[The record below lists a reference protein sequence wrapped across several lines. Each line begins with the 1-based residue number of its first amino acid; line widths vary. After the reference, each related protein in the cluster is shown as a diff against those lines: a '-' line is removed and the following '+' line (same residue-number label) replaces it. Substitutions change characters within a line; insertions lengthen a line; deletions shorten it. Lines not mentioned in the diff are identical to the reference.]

1 MPYRW
6 WGDPMA
12 MFNEMRRMQ
21 QAVARTSEAQRPY
34 AGVYP
39 AVNIYDDGESFMIRA
54 ELPGIDKSKLE
65 ITTKANR
72 VSLRGERVRN
82 TPGQEVAYHRRERDM
97 GVFHR
102 VITLPEQVDST
113 KTTASYK
120 NGVLEIHC
128 PRSEAAKAHRV
139 EIA

>member
-12 MFNEMRRMQ
+12 MFNEMRRLQ
-21 QAVARTSEAQRPY
+21 QSAGREPEAQREY

-39 AVNIYDDGESFMIRA
+39 AVNIYDDGEVFMIRA
-54 ELPGIDKSKLE
+54 EVPGIDKSKLE
-65 ITTKANR
+65 ITTKGNR
-72 VSLRGERVRN
+72 LSLRGERMRT
-82 TPGQEVAYHRRERDM
+82 TPETEVAYHRRERDM

-102 VITLPEQVDST
+102 VITLPEQVNSST
-113 KTTASYK
+113 TTASYK
-120 NGVLEIHC
+120 NGVLEIYC

>member
-6 WGDPMA
+6 WGDPMT

-21 QAVARTSEAQRPY
+21 QSLARTQESQHEL

-54 ELPGIDKSKLE
+54 EVPGIDKSKLE
-65 ITTKANR
+65 ITTKGNR
-72 VSLRGERVRN
+72 VSVRGERTRSI
-82 TPGQEVAYHRRERDM
+82 PEQDVAYHRRERDM

-102 VITLPEQVDST
+102 VVTLPEQVDAA
-113 KTTASYK
+113 KTSAAYK
-120 NGVLEIHC
+120 NGVLEIYC
-128 PRSEAAKAHRV
+128 PRSAAAKAHRV